1 MREKPVLRATL
12 SASVTY
18 RVALLLTMAVSG
30 GSPRGLLEECHA
42 GQPDQAPQ
50 TTAKVDLI
58 LLGGTLIDG
67 SGQPRRR
74 ADVAIKG
81 SRIVALGD
89 LRDTKAK
96 RVIDATGKIVC
107 PGFIDLHSHADRG
120 ILSYRDAENYIRQGV
135 TTLVCGNCGSSPTDV
150 AAFFKD
156 LRNEGIGPN
165 LALLIGHGSI
175 RQQVMGRINA
185 PPSPGQLEKMQQLVR
200 QAMKDGASGLST
212 SLRYGPGSY
221 ATTEEIVALAREI
234 KPFGG
239 FYATH
244 MRDEGTRIL
253 EAIEESLQI
262 GQQAGIPVHISHHKI
277 SSASVFGLT
286 RLTLARIDKARAAG
300 RDVTLDQY
308 PYGAGSGGMDLYVP
322 QWSLSGGMDAFRE
335 RLKQPKVRGQIEA
348 GVKEL
353 LLRKIYEAGQR
364 SDNPAHT
371 AAALSRIRVAR
382 ASHDESLEGKTLT
395 QILQQRKQPV
405 TLQKGCDLLIE
416 LISKGTG
423 GINHTLEQR
432 PGGDVDRVMQHPQ
445 TCVASDGSVFE
456 FGSGNPHPRSYGCF
470 TRVLARYVRER
481 QLLSLEQAIHK
492 MTRLPA
498 ERMGWPDRGQLAVS
512 SIADIVVFDPQ
523 TVTDKATF
531 IKPHQYSTGI
541 RDVLVNGRLVL
552 EGGKMTGQRPGQP
565 LSLRKSQSRD

>member
-1 MREKPVLRATL
+1 MRATTAL
-12 SASVTY
+12 KPLRLLPVTY
-18 RVALLLTMAVSG
+18 GVALLLTIAAIG
-30 GSPRGLLEECHA
+30 RSPHGLLKECRA
-42 GQPDQAPQ
+42 SQPSSATQP
-50 TTAKVDLI
+50 TKVDII
-58 LLGGTLIDG
+58 LRGGTVIDG
-67 SGQPRRR
+67 SGQTGRR

-81 SRIVALGD
+81 ARIVAMGD
-89 LRDTKAK
+89 LGNTRAK
-96 RVIDATGKIVC
+96 RVIDASGKIIC

-120 ILSYRDAENYIRQGV
+120 ILAHRDAENYIRQGV
-135 TTLVCGNCGSSPTDV
+135 TTLVCGNCGSSPTNV

-156 LRNEGIGPN
+156 LRRDGIGPN

-175 RQQVMGRINA
+175 RQQVMGRLNA
-185 PPSPGQLEKMQQLVR
+185 PPSPEQLQKMQQLVR

-212 SLRYGPGSY
+212 SLRYGPGTY
-221 ATTEEIVALAREI
+221 ATTEEIVALATEI

-253 EAIEESLQI
+253 EAVEESLQI

-322 QWSLSGGMDAFRE
+322 QWSLSGGMDAFRK
-335 RLKQPKVRGQIEA
+335 RLTQPKVRSQIEA
-348 GVKEL
+348 GVKDL

-382 ASHDESLEGKTLT
+382 ATHDESLEGKTLT
-395 QILQQRKQPV
+395 QILHERKQPV

-423 GINHTLEQR
+423 GINHTLEER

-445 TCVASDGSVFE
+445 TCVASDGGVFQ
-456 FGSGNPHPRSYGCF
+456 FGTGNPHPRSYGCF
-470 TRVLARYVRER
+470 TRTLGYYVRQR
-481 QLLSLEQAIHK
+481 QLLTLEQAVHK
-492 MTRLPA
+492 MTQLPA
-498 ERMGWPDRGQLAVS
+498 KRMGWSDRGHLAVNA
-512 SIADIVVFDPQ
+512 IADIVLFDPK

-531 IKPHQYSTGI
+531 LEPHQYSTGI
-541 RDVLVNGRLVL
+541 QDVLVNGRLVL
-552 EGGKMTGQRPGQP
+552 AAGKMTGQRPGQP
-565 LSLRKSQSRD
+565 VAPAHHPSRD